1 MDNDVFR
8 ATAESQRDWL
18 LRLCGEISDISVE
31 IIPVVKENRVA
42 LVDRMSFGF
51 SYQEAA

>member
-18 LRLCGEISDISVE
+18 LRLCGEIGDIPVE
-31 IIPVVKENRVA
+31 VIPVVNENRVA
-42 LVDRMSFGF
+42 LVNRVGFGF
-51 SYQEAA
+51 SYLEVA

>member
-8 ATAESQRDWL
+8 APAESQRDWL
-18 LRLCGEISDISVE
+18 LRLCGELSDIPVE
-31 IIPVVKENRVA
+31 VIPVVKENRVS